1 MSEDYLFK
9 AVDAV
14 MRKTMAARER
24 HLNQQHA
31 ARLSAVGLAGEMPGA
46 SLDRALADEDERT
59 LEMAVAAL
67 EEIRNSHRKENN

>member
-1 MSEDYLFK
+1 MSGDYLLN
-9 AVDAV
+9 AVDTV

-24 HLNQQHA
+24 QLNQEHA

-59 LEMAVAAL
+59 LEMAAAAL
-67 EEIRNSHRKENN
+67 EEIRNSHQKESN